1 VNLLERALAAA
12 LKSAG
17 EDLREVVKEAEKKI
31 GKFVEGV
38 DKTIEELDEI
48 ANDGKRNESKR
59 K

>member
-1 VNLLERALAAA
+1 MNFLERALAAA

-17 EDLREVVKEAEKKI
+17 EDLKEVVKEAGKKI
-31 GKFVEGV
+31 DKFVEGV

-48 ANDGKRNESKR
+48 SKDGKHETKR